1 VSPDRICAADG
12 CENIVVRIRRPGRPA
27 IYCSAE
33 CRPSPIAGPRY
44 PAVAVEVLQDD
55 EGDIEDSQ
63 SGRNWV
69 VRLQRGTD
77 IVTIGHDLG
86 RFSAQALAG
95 DLRRLLGPA
104 RQGGGAIE

>member
-1 VSPDRICAADG
+1 VSADLVCAAAG
-12 CENIVVRIRRPGRPA
+12 CENIVVRSRRPGRPA
-27 IYCSAE
+27 IYCSAD

-44 PAVAVEVLQDD
+44 PAVAIEVVQDD
-55 EGDIEDSQ
+55 QGDDGGSQ
-63 SGRNWV
+63 AGRNWI
-69 VRLQRGTD
+69 VRLQRGHET
-77 IVTIGHDLG
+77 VTIGQDLG